1 MVRVLRREHAALCPM
16 YLGVRMVIAKSI
28 ERIHKANLINFCIL
42 PVEFENPADYEK
54 INPDD
59 ELEVENLNDAIKS
72 ADVITIKDKTGSFE
86 FKCRLNLSARDRQIL
101 LAGGL
106 LNYTKSK

>member
-1 MVRVLRREHAALCPM
+1 
-16 YLGVRMVIAKSI
+16 
-28 ERIHKANLINFCIL
+28 L
-42 PVEFENPADYEK
+42 PAEFENPADYEK

-59 ELEVENLNDAIKS
+59 ELVVENLNAAIKS
-72 ADVITIKDKTGSFE
+72 ADVITINDKTESLI

-106 LNYTKSK
+106 LQFTKSK